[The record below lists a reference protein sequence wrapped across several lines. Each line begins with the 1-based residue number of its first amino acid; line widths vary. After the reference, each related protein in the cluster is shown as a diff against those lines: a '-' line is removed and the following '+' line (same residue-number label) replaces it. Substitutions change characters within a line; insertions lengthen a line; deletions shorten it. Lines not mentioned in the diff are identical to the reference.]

1 MMPALT
7 LEMLDADGV
16 ETQGHLVAPC
26 RTRENTHTNT
36 LPLSAPGTEEEA
48 SASERTS
55 CETKLLKC
63 PSGV

>member
-7 LEMLDADGV
+7 LEMLNADGV

-36 LPLSAPGTEEEA
+36 
-48 SASERTS
+48 TS
-55 CETKLLKC
+55 VSTRNGGRGIGK
-63 PSGV
+63 